1 MIIEEIV
8 ARKVFEG
15 KGNPTIEAE
24 VHTSGDST
32 DNTNVHLATAFGCEL
47 IRIGEVIGD
56 DKLTPSP
63 I

>member
-1 MIIEEIV
+1 LIIEEIV
-8 ARKVFEG
+8 ARKVFDG

-24 VHTSGDST
+24 VRTSGDST
-32 DNTNVHLATAFGCEL
+32 DNTIAHLNEL
-47 IRIGEVIGD
+47 IRIGEVMGD